1 MRKLLTVVFIF
12 STFMSVVSAQ
22 KAPEE
27 NQESLFDRLG
37 GTEGITSIVDDAIAA
52 HGENP
57 VIKAR
62 FIPYNDQP
70 ERLAVIKKH
79 FVDFLSAGTGGTA
92 QYNGRNME
100 TTHTGMNISSEEYM
114 ALVDDFMM
122 VLDNHKVSEQTK
134 KDMLYISWS
143 LKGMIMGK

>member
-1 MRKLLTVVFIF
+1 MKKLLIVVFVF
-12 STFMSVVSAQ
+12 STFISVTSAQ

-37 GTEGITSIVDDAIAA
+37 GTEGITSIVDDAVAA
-52 HGENP
+52 HSVNP

-62 FIPYNDQP
+62 FLPYNDQP
-70 ERLAVIKKH
+70 EQLAILKQH

-92 QYNGRNME
+92 QYTGRDMK
-100 TTHTGMNISSEEYM
+100 TTHSGMNISSEEYM
-114 ALVDDFMM
+114 ALVDDIMM
-122 VLDNHKVSEQTK
+122 VLDKHKLSEQTK

-143 LKGMIMGK
+143 LKGMIMGQ